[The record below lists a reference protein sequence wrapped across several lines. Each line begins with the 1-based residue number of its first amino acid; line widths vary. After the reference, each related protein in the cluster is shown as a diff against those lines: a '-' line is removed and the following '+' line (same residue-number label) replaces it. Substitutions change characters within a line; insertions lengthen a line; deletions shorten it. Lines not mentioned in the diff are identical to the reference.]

1 MGGQRIGVRGME
13 DEEDEIEIRKNGR
26 RVGRDK
32 GKTINNTMALS
43 TKCQAWARCSGARED
58 LRTGAIS
65 SVTPSRS
72 KRTAKHELHPWYTR
86 PDPPSECSNANF
98 TVSRR
103 STSSPAESSRLTEL
117 VLKRDELNH
126 ISGTGISVTRE

>member
-1 MGGQRIGVRGME
+1 MGGQRSGVRGME
-13 DEEDEIEIRKNGR
+13 DKGDEIEIRKNGR

-32 GKTINNTMALS
+32 GKTINSTMALS
-43 TKCQAWARCSGARED
+43 TKCQARED

-117 VLKRDELNH
+117 VLKQDELNH